1 MKLEDL
7 VKTINSHA
15 DADPSESWTA
25 KLLAQGP
32 EKCAEKFGEEA
43 VEAIIEAVKGDNNAL
58 ISEAADVIFHY
69 LVMLKSREI
78 NFDDVMNELKS
89 RTNKS
94 GLREKE
100 DRL

>member
-7 VKTINSHA
+7 VKTINSRA

-25 KLLAQGP
+25 NLLAQGP

-43 VEAIIEAVKGDNNAL
+43 LEAIIEAVKGDNNAL

-78 NFDDVMNELKS
+78 NFEDVMRELKS

-100 DRL
+100 ERL

>member
-7 VKTINSHA
+7 VKTINSRA

-25 KLLAQGP
+25 RLLAQGP

-78 NFDDVMNELKS
+78 NFDDVMKELKS

-100 DRL
+100 ERL

>member
-7 VKTINSHA
+7 VKTINSRA

-43 VEAIIEAVKGDNNAL
+43 IEAIIEAVKGDNNAL

-78 NFDDVMNELKS
+78 NFDDVMKELKS

-94 GLREKE
+94 GFRAKE
-100 DRL
+100 ERS

>member
-7 VKTINSHA
+7 VKIINSRA

-43 VEAIIEAVKGDNNAL
+43 IEAIIEVVKGDDKAL

-69 LVMLKSREI
+69 LVMLKSRDI
-78 NFDDVMNELKS
+78 NFDDVMKELKS

-94 GLREKE
+94 GIREKN
-100 DRL
+100 DRS

>member
-7 VKTINSHA
+7 VKTINSRA

-32 EKCAEKFGEEA
+32 KKCAEKFGEEA
-43 VEAIIEAVKGDNNAL
+43 VEAIIEAVKGNDRAL

-69 LVMLKSREI
+69 LVMLKSRDI
-78 NFDDVMNELKS
+78 NFDDVMKELKN

-94 GLREKE
+94 GFREKQ
-100 DRL
+100 DRS

>member
-1 MKLEDL
+1 MNLEDL
-7 VKTINSHA
+7 VKTINSRA
-15 DADPSESWTA
+15 NADPSESWTA

-78 NFDDVMNELKS
+78 NFDDVMKELKI
-89 RTNKS
+89 RENKS

-100 DRL
+100 ERL

>member
-7 VKTINSHA
+7 VKTINSRA

-78 NFDDVMNELKS
+78 DFDDVMKELKS

-100 DRL
+100 ERL